1 MNDSFHPLNYR
12 DVGDAL
18 SLWLEPPIPRGRLL
32 RGGKLDAM
40 TSAADLGDPRTI
52 LNLRRGPDPQHLA
65 AITSLHVPAANDV
78 ENYDTGRREVRAW
91 LARALAV
98 LASPATEWPVYVHCT
113 SGRDRTGIVVGAAL
127 LLCDIPRSII
137 VEEFLLSDGAERAA
151 IERALDGIAG
161 RETSLGVDRGHL
173 RANLLRE
180 AGRKPGLF
188 P

>member
-1 MNDSFHPLNYR
+1 VNDRFHPLNYR

-18 SLWLEPPIPRGRLL
+18 SLWLDPSPIPRGRLL

-40 TSAADLGDPRTI
+40 TSAADLGNPHTI
-52 LNLRRGPDPQHLA
+52 LNLRRGQDPQHLA
-65 AITSLHVPAANDV
+65 AITSLHVPAANNV
-78 ENYDTGRREVRAW
+78 ENYDTGRRDVRTW

-127 LLCDIPRSII
+127 LLCDIPRSVIL
-137 VEEFLLSDGAERAA
+137 EEFLLSDGAERVA

-161 RETSLGVDRGHL
+161 HEVSLGVDRGHL
-173 RANLLRE
+173 RANLLGE
-180 AGRKPGLF
+180 AGRKP
-188 P
+188 